1 MDSESLNDDG
11 LDAFFDAADTM
22 DKTRVHLAAEKM
34 RRGAGTAEAGDGEA
48 DERAVPGADASQ
60 TPEPAPTSPP
70 TSPPAPARR
79 RNTAARRKSR
89 VKAAAPGDTQEID
102 PEFEKIAASLVE
114 LVDEI
119 HSSESNR
126 IASAERAAT
135 DKSRAPSAVPDR
147 SNISPGTE
155 LSDDNTV
162 SDDDDDDVPPWLAHP
177 TNVPTPSAAF
187 SAVPPAS
194 VGIDDAEAAAKRSHN
209 QEDSDSARLLLN
221 DLEGKFIAI
230 APEDGRDAK
239 DEPFILVPA
248 NVHSVVPWW
257 GWLTIGLGLAML
269 VAGVILM
276 PLISLN
282 RTAAKL
288 GDRNENA
295 ARNAMR
301 QLVLR
306 GDERTVKKLYSI
318 ASAPDERVATRL
330 RAIDTMTLIERV
342 PEVDRALL
350 RLELSDSTHDQVREA
365 AIAARR
371 QREASRARTRPRR

>member
-1 MDSESLNDDG
+1 MDSDSLDDDG

-34 RRGAGTAEAGDGEA
+34 RRGVGGAETDKGVPGDTAAPVPDRPAAGEA
-48 DERAVPGADASQ
+48 L
-60 TPEPAPTSPP
+60 PP
-70 TSPPAPARR
+70 PR
-79 RNTAARRKSR
+79 RNTAARRT
-89 VKAAAPGDTQEID
+89 PDTPRPASASATEEID
-102 PEFEKIAASLVE
+102 PEIEKIAATLVE

-119 HSSESNR
+119 HSSVSNR
-126 IASAERAAT
+126 TIPADHTAP
-135 DKSRAPSAVPDR
+135 DKTKAPSAVPDEPL
-147 SNISPGTE
+147 SPIARDNAAIGLDNGAE
-155 LSDDNTV
+155 SDPT
-162 SDDDDDDVPPWLAHP
+162 DDEDDDDVPPWLAHP

-187 SAVPPAS
+187 SAVPPSS
-194 VGIDDAEAAAKRSHN
+194 VGIDDARSDERRPNN
-209 QEDSDSARLLLN
+209 QEDSDSARLLLD

-230 APEDGRDAK
+230 APEDGKATR

-257 GWLTIGLGLAML
+257 GWLTIVLGLAML

-276 PLISLN
+276 PLITLN
-282 RTAAKL
+282 RTAARL

-318 ASAPDERVATRL
+318 ASAPDERVDTRL

-371 QREASRARTRPRR
+371 QREAARARTRQRR

>member
-1 MDSESLNDDG
+1 
-11 LDAFFDAADTM
+11 
-22 DKTRVHLAAEKM
+22 M
-34 RRGAGTAEAGDGEA
+34 R
-48 DERAVPGADASQ
+48 P
-60 TPEPAPTSPP
+60 
-70 TSPPAPARR
+70 
-79 RNTAARRKSR
+79 
-89 VKAAAPGDTQEID
+89 AAPGDTQEID
-102 PEFEKIAASLVE
+102 PEIEKIAASLVE

-119 HSSESNR
+119 HSSESHR
-126 IASAERAAT
+126 LALAERAAT
-135 DKSRAPSAVPDR
+135 DKSRAPSAVPDQ
-147 SNISPGTE
+147 SYATAGAGTDGAAPG
-155 LSDDNTV
+155 DD
-162 SDDDDDDVPPWLAHP
+162 SGAADDDDDDEVPPWLAHP
-177 TNVPTPSAAF
+177 ATGPTPSAAF
-187 SAVPPAS
+187 SAVPPAT
-194 VGIDDAEAAAKRSHN
+194 VGIDEAKPDAKRPHS
-209 QEDSDSARLLLN
+209 QEDSESARLLLN

-230 APEDGRDAK
+230 APEDGRDSK

-257 GWLTIGLGLAML
+257 GWLTIALGLVML

-276 PLISLN
+276 PLVTLN

-371 QREASRARTRPRR
+371 QREASRARTRPRRGQATTGDDQQ